1 MVTTRLPSSRFMH
14 LSLDMSR
21 SGRFEELKKRYAFRT
36 DISESFYLMQFT
48 RINVHKE
55 QVFII
60 FLPYFPDTTCRML
73 PIPLVGGHNE
83 LHLVTLHQHVAT
95 LDFGH
100 VEE

>member
-21 SGRFEELKKRYAFRT
+21 SGRFEELKKRYKVRT
-36 DISESFYLMQFT
+36 FISESAIRMNL
-48 RINVHKE
+48 HKE
-55 QVFII
+55 QIVIT